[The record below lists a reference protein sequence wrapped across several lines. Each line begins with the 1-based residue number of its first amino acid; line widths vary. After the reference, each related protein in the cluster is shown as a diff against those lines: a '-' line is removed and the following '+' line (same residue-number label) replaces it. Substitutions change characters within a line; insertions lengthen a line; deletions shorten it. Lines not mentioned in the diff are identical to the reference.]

1 MPPKKS
7 CAPPK
12 QVSTDYSDPP
22 PVPWRKEKKLS
33 EALLNLMDS
42 DEHYRRSNWPI
53 PGDKPVAG
61 TKSQWHKKMARELFT
76 TFPQWRP
83 YVGPENT
90 RGEAKLGRSLGL
102 RLRDMKNDFQL
113 VMDELNLTGGGKKSD
128 EQLAT
133 DPQYA
138 TKWEKIMGTCPQFSQ
153 LRRLLGERVNVGV
166 DSINNSGED
175 FDTAGILGSKDTDEK
190 EADHNSD
197 REEDAGGEEDDDS
210 AADSPKDIAHDSPP
224 PKTATGVPEN
234 DAMEKDPQTPSIHTA
249 KPSPPPPPRPSAR
262 ASHASPSQPPTSRK
276 KRPSPALEGISELID
291 GFEAQKK
298 YRFDEK
304 QKIKRSALELN
315 HQLELKKLEVQ
326 ERADERRVRERA
338 EERAHELEL
347 KKIEN
352 SFLSPYTISDGY
364 NSSSA

>member
-1 MPPKKS
+1 MLPKKS

-22 PVPWRKEKKLS
+22 PVPWRTEKKLS
-33 EALLNLMDS
+33 EALLNLMES
-42 DEHYRRSNWPI
+42 DEHYRRANWPI
-53 PGDKPVAG
+53 PDDKPVAG
-61 TKSQWHKKMARELFT
+61 TKSQGHKKMARELFT

-113 VMDELNLTGGGKKSD
+113 VMDEHNFTGGGKKSD

-138 TKWEKIMGTCPQFSQ
+138 TKWEKIKETCPQFSQ

-175 FDTAGILGSKDTDEK
+175 FDTAGILGSKDTNEK
-190 EADHNSD
+190 EADHNSHLK
-197 REEDAGGEEDDDS
+197 EDAEGEEDDVS
-210 AADSPKDIAHDSPP
+210 AGDSPEDIAHDSPP
-224 PKTATGVPEN
+224 PKTAMGAPEN
-234 DAMEKDPQTPSIHTA
+234 DAMEKDPQTPSIHIA
-249 KPSPPPPPRPSAR
+249 KPSPPRPPRASAR
-262 ASHASPSQPPTSRK
+262 ALYASDSQAPPPTSRK
-276 KRPSPALEGISELID
+276 KRPSHALEGISELID

-304 QKIKRSALELN
+304 QKIKRNALQLN
-315 HQLELKKLEVQ
+315 HQLEMKKLEVQ

-352 SFLSPYTISDGY
+352 SFLSP
-364 NSSSA
+364 